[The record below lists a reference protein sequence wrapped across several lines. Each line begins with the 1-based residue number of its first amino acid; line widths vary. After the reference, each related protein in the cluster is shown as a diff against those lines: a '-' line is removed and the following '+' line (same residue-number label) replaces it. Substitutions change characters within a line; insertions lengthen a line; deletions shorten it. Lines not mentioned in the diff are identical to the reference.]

1 LGSVAFGDPGGQ
13 LAFAVVAVSEMDGPP
28 VVDDGDRL
36 QVDRDGVRV
45 VGGTVERVEVGAEAP

>member
-1 LGSVAFGDPGGQ
+1 MAFGDPGGQ
-13 LAFAVVAVSEMDGPP
+13 LAFAVVVVSEVDGQP

-45 VGGTVERVEVGAEAP
+45 VGGAVEGVEVGAEAP